1 MKTARSIFP
10 FLFVLVCVV
19 GLVHTAF
26 VVARGPGAPGRTAYE
41 GPLEN
46 LYEQP
51 ISDFSSV
58 VHPPVPTGAYLCQI
72 QVESQNVRYL
82 GSAQPGSLTTR
93 TDADTGVVTA
103 PNSRGLA
110 HGITDS
116 HTVSVWWPGGRRTAM
131 TVSSV
136 TGTAITVDGGAGDNF
151 PVLGTA
157 VEIGKDP
164 TSTLG
169 TVLYAGDS
177 IMYPGDPARLR
188 LIETAASATGSTIM
202 WAAE

>member
-1 MKTARSIFP
+1 MKTLRSILP
-10 FLFVLVCVV
+10 ILPAVVVLAVMVAAIA
-19 GLVHTAF
+19 T
-26 VVARGPGAPGRTAYE
+26 ARGPGAPGRTAFE

-46 LYEQP
+46 CYEQAVA
-51 ISDFSSV
+51 DFSSV
-58 VHPPVPTGAYLCQI
+58 VHPSVPTGAYLCQI
-72 QVESQNVRYL
+72 QVEAQNVRYL
-82 GSAQPGSLTTR
+82 GDAHPGSLTTR

-110 HGITDS
+110 HGITAA
-116 HTVSVWWPGGRRTAM
+116 HTVSVWWAGGRRTAM

-136 TGTAITVDGGAGDNF
+136 TGTAITVDAGSGDNF
-151 PVLGTA
+151 PALGTP
-157 VEIGKDP
+157 VDIGIDP

-169 TVLYAGDS
+169 TVIYAGDQ

-188 LIETAASATGSTIM
+188 LIETAGSATGSVIM